1 MKKILSIILISTLI
15 IFIACNLDTPK
26 NSHTFKEIEYSVSNG
41 ETLWSIAREYCP
53 EDMDIRE
60 YIHKLNISPEIYEGQ
75 TIIIL
80 EEVK

>member
-1 MKKILSIILISTLI
+1 MKKLLSIILIFALI
-15 IFIACNLDTPK
+15 IYIACTLDTPK
-26 NSHTFKEIEYSVSNG
+26 HNFKEIEYTVSKG

-60 YIHKLNISPEIYEGQ
+60 YIHKLNINPEIYEGQ